1 MKANASI
8 DESVPLE
15 QMFGSAH
22 QLRVYK
28 TKLTRT
34 VVVLADLTNPLAGL
48 GQLLKADEQALLK
61 QSIAVI
67 QNFSQRIEQ
76 AKECKLQDEKALEQ
90 AFNARQSQSWK
101 LTKAY
106 FPLEHGTLEQQ
117 VSGLCMAMSLNQLGL
132 LKRGKTASLYKA
144 GLLKQA
150 EALGRNFGS
159 EYFFHELFS
168 DCQAA
173 IQEHI
178 ATPSAV
184 TVQKSLDELH
194 LLVTELSQGL
204 RESEKPLLELLT
216 RTFPSHYAERVC

>member
-1 MKANASI
+1 MKATASI

-34 VVVLADLTNPLAGL
+34 VVVLADLANPLAGL

-132 LKRGKTASLYKA
+132 LKRGKTARLYKA

-168 DCQAA
+168 DCQSA

-178 ATPSAV
+178 AAPSTGTA
-184 TVQKSLDELH
+184 QQSLDELH
-194 LLVTELSQGL
+194 SLVTEISQSL
-204 RESEKPLLELLT
+204 RQSEKALLLLLT
-216 RTFPSHYAERVC
+216 KTYPSQIAERAC

>member
-1 MKANASI
+1 MKTNVPTGG
-8 DESVPLE
+8 SVQLE

-28 TKLTRT
+28 TKLTRA
-34 VVVLADLTNPLAGL
+34 VVVLADLANPQEGP
-48 GQLLKADEQALLK
+48 GQLLKADEHALLK

-132 LKRGKTASLYKA
+132 LKRGKTPPLYKA

-150 EALGRNFGS
+150 EALGRNYGS

-168 DCQAA
+168 DCQSA

-178 ATPSAV
+178 AAPSTGTA
-184 TVQKSLDELH
+184 QQSLDELDSR
-194 LLVTELSQGL
+194 VTEISQGL
-204 RESEKPLLELLT
+204 RHSEKALLLLLT
-216 RTFPSHYAERVC
+216 KTYPSQIAERVC

>member
-1 MKANASI
+1 MKANAPT
-8 DESVPLE
+8 EETVLLE
-15 QMFGSAH
+15 QMFDSAH

-34 VVVLADLTNPLAGL
+34 VVVLTDLADPQEGL
-48 GQLLKADEQALLK
+48 GQLLKADEHALLK

-106 FPLEHGTLEQQ
+106 LPLEHGTLEQQ
-117 VSGLCMAMSLNQLGL
+117 VSGLCIAMSLNQLGL
-132 LKRGKTASLYKA
+132 LKRGKTASLYKT
-144 GLLKQA
+144 GLLQQA
-150 EALGRNFGS
+150 QALGRNYGS

-168 DCQAA
+168 DCQSA

-178 ATPSAV
+178 AAPSTGTA
-184 TVQKSLDELH
+184 QQALDELH
-194 LLVTELSQGL
+194 SLVTELSQGL
-204 RESEKPLLELLT
+204 RQSEKALLQLLT
-216 RTFPSHYAERVC
+216 QTYPSQIAEGAC